1 MIRVYIEQF
10 TSKQFFACFARI
22 SSQEDRLQ
30 KRKRSKSKD
39 RRKNCSTDKS
49 NRDEISS
56 QDFKIWSQAEQKAV
70 R

>member
-22 SSQEDRLQ
+22 FSQKDRSQE
-30 KRKRSKSKD
+30 RKRSKSKNH
-39 RRKNCSTDKS
+39 KENCSTNK
-49 NRDEISS
+49 NNWNEISS
-56 QDFKIWSQAEQKAV
+56 QDFKIWSQAEQKTI